1 MFMIMIIIIIIVII
15 IIVFLRYDYL
25 VSHAYMI
32 CDRLL
37 YGIQMGTDLD

>member
-25 VSHAYMI
+25 VRYAYMI
-32 CDRLL
+32 YDRLL
-37 YGIQMGTDLD
+37 YWVHMGTDLD